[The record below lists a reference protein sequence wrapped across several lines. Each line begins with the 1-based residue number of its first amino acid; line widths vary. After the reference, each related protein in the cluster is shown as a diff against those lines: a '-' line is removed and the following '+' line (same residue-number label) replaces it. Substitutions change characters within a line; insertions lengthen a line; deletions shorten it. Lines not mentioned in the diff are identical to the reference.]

1 MSDLRSLYQE
11 MILDHYKAP
20 RNFEALPDPV
30 RKAKGNNP
38 LCGDQIEVYV
48 DLDGDTVRR
57 VAFQGHGCA
66 ISTASASL
74 MTEIVEGMAKG
85 DIERLGSRFREVV
98 TGKDEVANGE
108 DLGKLEALL
117 GVREYPIRVKCAT
130 LAWHALAAALDSE
143 PTAAEVPSV
152 STEN

>member
-20 RNFEALPDPV
+20 RNFEVLPDPV

-38 LCGDQIEVYV
+38 LCGDQIEVFV

-57 VAFQGHGCA
+57 VGFQGHGCA

-74 MTEIVEGMAKG
+74 MTEIVEGMALG
-85 DIERLGSRFREVV
+85 EIERLGSRFREVV
-98 TGKDEVANGE
+98 TGKDEVAAGE

>member
-38 LCGDQIEVYV
+38 LCGDQIEVFV

-57 VAFQGHGCA
+57 VGFQGHGCA

-74 MTEIVEGMAKG
+74 MTEIAEGMSRAE
-85 DIERLGSRFREVV
+85 IEELGNQFREVV
-98 TGKDEVANGE
+98 TGKREMQGGE

-117 GVREYPIRVKCAT
+117 GVREYPIRIKCAT

-143 PTAAEVPSV
+143 PTASEVPSV

>member
-38 LCGDQIEVYV
+38 LCGDQIEVFV

-57 VAFQGHGCA
+57 VGFQGHGCA

-74 MTEIVEGMAKG
+74 MTEIVEGMAVG
-85 DIERLGSRFREVV
+85 EIERLGSRFREVV
-98 TGKDEVANGE
+98 TGKDEVADGE

>member
-1 MSDLRSLYQE
+1 MNDLRSLYQE

-20 RNFEALPDPV
+20 RNFETLPDPV

-38 LCGDQIEVYV
+38 LCGDQIEVFV
-48 DLDGDTVRR
+48 DLEGDTVRR
-57 VAFQGHGCA
+57 VGFQGHGCA

-74 MTEIVEGMAKG
+74 MTEIAEGMARS
-85 DIERLGSRFREVV
+85 ELEQLGARFRDVV
-98 TGKDEVANGE
+98 TGKNEAEDAG

-117 GVREYPIRVKCAT
+117 GVRDYPVRVKCAT
-130 LAWHALAAALDSE
+130 LAWHALVAALDSE
-143 PTAAEVPSV
+143 PTAAQVPSV

>member
-20 RNFEALPDPV
+20 RNFGALPDPV

-48 DLDGDTVRR
+48 ELDGDTVRR
-57 VAFQGHGCA
+57 VGFQGHGCA

-74 MTEIVEGMAKG
+74 MTEIAEGMSRTE
-85 DIERLGSRFREVV
+85 IERLGSRFREVV
-98 TGKDEVANGE
+98 TGKQEMEGGE

-130 LAWHALAAALDSE
+130 LAWHALSAALDSE
-143 PTAAEVPSV
+143 PTAAETPSV